1 MIMKT
6 SISFKKNYLFIVLVL
21 APFLFAACNSGKKPG
36 PGGPGGPVGPIPY
49 KTVAVYTGP
58 ATMYFNFPATIQGE
72 QDIEIRPKVD
82 GFIEKIF
89 VDEGAV
95 VHKGQPLF
103 KLRNPQYEAAVR
115 SASASV
121 NIAQADVMTAE
132 MNVEKVR
139 PLVDKKIIS
148 DYELKSD
155 EFTLQSKKASLASA
169 KADLLNAQVNVGYT
183 FLASPADG
191 VISTIPYKVGTLIT
205 STSANPLTTVYNTKN
220 IFAYFSLNEKQM
232 FGFLK
237 AVKGKTVKDKLAS
250 REDVSLVLADGSEYP
265 VKGRIVTASGLVS
278 TETGSI
284 TFRANFSNPNG
295 LIRSGNSATIK
306 LPIKLDT
313 AILIPQNA
321 TYDLQGKKFV
331 FTLNKKDSI
340 VNTPVQLSENTI
352 GDLFIVQSGLKPGDR
367 IVIEGVSSLRP
378 GMAIKPVQANVD
390 SLYAQAKIHTT
401 SIGKNSIHK

>member
-1 MIMKT
+1 
-6 SISFKKNYLFIVLVL
+6 
-21 APFLFAACNSGKKPG
+21 
-36 PGGPGGPVGPIPY
+36 
-49 KTVAVYTGP
+49 
-58 ATMYFNFPATIQGE
+58 
-72 QDIEIRPKVD
+72 
-82 GFIEKIF
+82 
-89 VDEGAV
+89 
-95 VHKGQPLF
+95 
-103 KLRNPQYEAAVR
+103 
-115 SASASV
+115 
-121 NIAQADVMTAE
+121 MTAE

-139 PLVDKKIIS
+139 PLVEKNIIS
-148 DYELKSD
+148 EYELKSD
-155 EFTLQSKKASLASA
+155 EYTLQSKKAALASA

-183 FLASPADG
+183 FLTSPADG

-220 IFAYFSLNEKQM
+220 VVAYFSLNEKQM
-232 FGFLK
+232 FNFLK
-237 AVKGKTVKDKLAS
+237 AVKGKTLQEKLAS

-306 LPIKLDT
+306 IPIKLDT
-313 AILIPQNA
+313 AILIPQNT

-331 FTLNKKDSI
+331 FTLSPLDSI

-367 IVIEGVSSLRP
+367 IVIEGISTLKP
-378 GMAIKPVQANVD
+378 GMAVKPVRVNAD
-390 SLYAQAKIHTT
+390 SLYSQAKIYI
-401 SIGKNSIHK
+401 SSAGKSSIHQ